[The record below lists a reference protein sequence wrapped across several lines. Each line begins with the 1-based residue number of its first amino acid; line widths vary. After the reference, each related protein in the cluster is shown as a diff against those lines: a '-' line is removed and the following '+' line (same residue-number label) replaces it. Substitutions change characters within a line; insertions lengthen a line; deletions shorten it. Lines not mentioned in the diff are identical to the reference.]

1 MKQVFYG
8 EKRGEIMAEITINI
22 DDYMTPDDIKVE
34 CMTAVRQAV
43 FNMYGRNENEIRR
56 LITNL
61 SYEFIFKA
69 VSDCIGEDAK
79 ALIVNKVKE
88 LLEKDDSSIKY
99 NLWRKKDVYE
109 SNESPAVTILHEAIK
124 DNKQMIRNKVMQH
137 IDTFDFGDVQTAVYE
152 GLNNILYEKIFS
164 SK

>member
-1 MKQVFYG
+1 
-8 EKRGEIMAEITINI
+8 MAEITINI

-34 CMTAVRQAV
+34 CMATVRQAV

-79 ALIVNKVKE
+79 SLIVNKVKE
-88 LLEKDDSSIKY
+88 LLEKDVAFKQKFYYAKGAHYETATLENIMLVPGERIHKELEDDYQAMRNMIY
-99 NLWRKKDVYE
+99 GNIPEFKD
-109 SNESPAVTILHEAIK
+109 ILMFLERLQEEIH
-124 DNKQMIRNKVMQH
+124 
-137 IDTFDFGDVQTAVYE
+137 
-152 GLNNILYEKIFS
+152 GL
-164 SK
+164 